1 MNEIEEKLEQ
11 IKNILKN
18 KYDLEA
24 IILFRKLC
32 KKHTKRKQWHRYSY
46 KNKRRNI
53 KNRAIQFKNRI
64 RRYS

>member
-32 KKHTKRKQWHRYSY
+32 KKHTKRKQ
-46 KNKRRNI
+46 
-53 KNRAIQFKNRI
+53 
-64 RRYS
+64 